1 MSAIE
6 AYISE
11 LDRRLSGSAGAKAD
25 LLAEARDG
33 LIDAAEAYRAG
44 GVTEHDAERL
54 AVADFGPADLIARDY
69 QAELGLRRDIR
80 VLWEL
85 IVGVPILIVAWD
97 LARMLSFGDWSRL
110 GDPPPSWYHRAIGA
124 ADVVAALSPAAA
136 IAGVIAARLLSRRM
150 DGPRA
155 ARSVSLTVA
164 AALGLNLVA
173 VALYGGAT
181 GLLEPARLI
190 ISVPCA
196 VLSGAWILFSMRLT
210 LAARRHRRPEMAIA
224 A

>member
-6 AYISE
+6 TYIAE

-25 LLAEARDG
+25 LLTEARDG
-33 LIDAAEAYRAG
+33 LHDAADAYREG
-44 GVTEHDAERL
+44 GVDEAEAERR
-54 AVADFGPADLIARDY
+54 AVADFGPVDVIAPAY

-85 IVGVPILIVAWD
+85 IVGVPLLILSWD
-97 LARMLSFGDWSRL
+97 LARTLSLGDWSRF
-110 GDPPPSWYHRAIGA
+110 GDPPPSWYHHAIGA
-124 ADVVAALSPAAA
+124 ADTVAALSPVVAV
-136 IAGVIAARLLSRRM
+136 AGVIAARLLSRRT

-155 ARSVSLTVA
+155 ARSVSLSVA
-164 AALGLNLVA
+164 VALGLNLIA

-196 VLSGAWILFSMRLT
+196 VLSATWILFSMRLT
-210 LAARRHRRPEMAIA
+210 VAARRHRRPGMAIA

>member
-11 LDRRLSGSAGAKAD
+11 LDRRLSGSAEAKAD
-25 LLAEARDG
+25 LLTEARDG
-33 LIDAAEAYRAG
+33 LTDAAEAYRAG
-44 GVTEHDAERL
+44 EADAERR

-85 IVGVPILIVAWD
+85 IVGVPVLLVGWD
-97 LARMLSFGDWSRL
+97 LLRVLSFGDWSRF

-124 ADVVAALSPAAA
+124 ADTVAALSPVVAV
-136 IAGVIAARLLSRRM
+136 AGVIAARLLSRRT

-155 ARSVSLTVA
+155 ARFISLSVA
-164 AALGLNLVA
+164 AAVGLNLIA

-190 ISVPCA
+190 VSVPCA

-210 LAARRHRRPEMAIA
+210 VAARRHRRPAMAIA

>member
-6 AYISE
+6 PYLSE
-11 LDRRLSGSAGAKAD
+11 LASGLSGPARAKAD
-25 LLAEARDG
+25 LLTEARDG
-33 LIDAAEAYRAG
+33 LHDAAEAYREG
-44 GVTEHDAERL
+44 GVEAAEAERR
-54 AVADFGPADLIARDY
+54 AVADFGPVDLIARAY

-85 IVGVPILIVAWD
+85 IVGVPVFIFAWD
-97 LARMLSFGDWSRL
+97 FARVLSSDEWSRYA
-110 GDPPPSWYHRAIGA
+110 GSTPGWYLRAIGA
-124 ADVVAALSPAAA
+124 ADTLAALSPAVA
-136 IAGVIAARLLSRRM
+136 IGGVIIARLLSRRA
-150 DGPRA
+150 DGA
-155 ARSVSLTVA
+155 ATARPVSLSVA
-164 AALGLNLVA
+164 GALGLNLL
-173 VALYGGAT
+173 ALAMYSGAT

-210 LAARRHRRPEMAIA
+210 VAARRHRRPEMAIA

>member
-11 LDRRLSGSAGAKAD
+11 LGRRLSGSAGAKAD
-25 LLAEARDG
+25 LLTEARDG

-44 GVTEHDAERL
+44 GVTELDAERR

-69 QAELGLRRDIR
+69 QAELGLRRDVR

-97 LARMLSFGDWSRL
+97 LARVLSFSDWSRF
-110 GDPPPSWYHRAIGA
+110 GAPPPSWYHRVIGA
-124 ADVVAALSPAAA
+124 ADVVAALSPVVA

-150 DGPRA
+150 DGPCT

-164 AALGLNLVA
+164 AAVGLNLIA

-210 LAARRHRRPEMAIA
+210 VAARRHRRPEMAIA